1 MATKFGMYSAIHESV
16 TVARGQRWE
25 NTDWLKNQSHC
36 RIRYRAL
43 VKNLKIVIHVSSKI
57 QSSFFFFIS
66 LLQQLYKE
74 EHIVKF
80 KIPNL

>member
-1 MATKFGMYSAIHESV
+1 MYH
-16 TVARGQRWE
+16 
-25 NTDWLKNQSHC
+25 LK
-36 RIRYRAL
+36 YR
-43 VKNLKIVIHVSSKI
+43 VH
-57 QSSFFFFIS
+57 FFFIS